1 MAASA
6 ASETTLLTFRLA
18 EEVFDSVQKVLDPEA
33 GQISPQPKIGTKL
46 RTEFIKGMG
55 NRNHHFLI
63 LLDIDRVFSADEIA
77 RVQPPQAEAGSGE

>member
-1 MAASA
+1 
-6 ASETTLLTFRLA
+6 
-18 EEVFDSVQKVLDPEA
+18 
-33 GQISPQPKIGTKL
+33 
-46 RTEFIKGMG
+46 MG